1 MPAQI
6 AQTILDGFDLHYWLF
21 REFSVKAKEH
31 FERGEW
37 AAAWE
42 TNLARLEMYDRRVAE
57 AVEAVLQQ
65 FPHAQTDEKLWQ
77 KVKRLYIGLLYNHLQ
92 PECAESFYN
101 SVACRVLSRAYYDN
115 AYIFFRPAI
124 STEHLEGNE
133 PTYRCYYPASL
144 GLRNTLY
151 SIIGSFGLNSPF
163 ENLRRDLGFVLRA
176 MREHRGARLE
186 PDPNLQIQVL
196 SSLFY
201 RNHSAYIIGRLINGT
216 SEYPFAVPIRR
227 TPRGELYLDALV
239 LRPEH
244 IATLF
249 SLARAYFMVEMEVPS
264 AYVAFLRA
272 LMPTKPR
279 AELYTAVGLHKQGKT
294 LFYRD
299 LQEHLKHSTDSFLIA
314 PGTRGM
320 VMLVFTLPSF
330 PYVFKLIR
338 DNFDPPKETSIEEV
352 KAKYLL
358 VKHHDRVGRMAD
370 TLEYSDVALPLS
382 RFAPALL
389 DELRRLTASSLEQ
402 DGDKLIIRHLYIERR
417 MVPLDV
423 YLKDADPTR
432 LRHGVQEF
440 GNAIRELAGANIFPG
455 DLLTKNFGVT
465 RYGRVVFYDYDEICY
480 LTECNFRRIPV
491 ARSYEDEMAAE
502 PFYSVGPRDVFPE
515 QFPTFLFS
523 PGPAREAFL
532 HYHGD
537 LADVGFWTRMQ
548 ERVRAGERE
557 EVFPYTAPV
566 RFRNRFGRRGTR

>member
-6 AQTILDGFDLHYWLF
+6 AQTILDGFDLHSWLF
-21 REFSVKAKEH
+21 REYSVKAKEH

-57 AVEAVLQQ
+57 TVEAVLKE

-77 KVKRLYIGLLYNHLQ
+77 KVKRLYIGILYNHLQ
-92 PECAESFYN
+92 PECAETFYN

-176 MREHRGARLE
+176 MREHRGAQLE
-186 PDPNLQIQVL
+186 LDPNLQIQVL

-299 LQEHLKHSTDSFLIA
+299 LQEHLKHSTDSFIIA
-314 PGTRGM
+314 LGTRGM

-338 DNFDPPKETSIEEV
+338 DNFDPPKE
-352 KAKYLL
+352 
-358 VKHHDRVGRMAD
+358 
-370 TLEYSDVALPLS
+370 
-382 RFAPALL
+382 
-389 DELRRLTASSLEQ
+389 
-402 DGDKLIIRHLYIERR
+402 
-417 MVPLDV
+417 
-423 YLKDADPTR
+423 
-432 LRHGVQEF
+432 
-440 GNAIRELAGANIFPG
+440 
-455 DLLTKNFGVT
+455 
-465 RYGRVVFYDYDEICY
+465 
-480 LTECNFRRIPV
+480 
-491 ARSYEDEMAAE
+491 
-502 PFYSVGPRDVFPE
+502 
-515 QFPTFLFS
+515 
-523 PGPAREAFL
+523 
-532 HYHGD
+532 
-537 LADVGFWTRMQ
+537 
-548 ERVRAGERE
+548 
-557 EVFPYTAPV
+557 
-566 RFRNRFGRRGTR
+566 

>member
-21 REFSVKAKEH
+21 REYSVKAKEH

-57 AVEAVLQQ
+57 TVEAVLTQ
-65 FPHAQTDEKLWQ
+65 FPHARTDESVWK
-77 KVKRLYIGLLYNHLQ
+77 KVKRVYISLLYNHLQ
-92 PECAESFYN
+92 PECAETFYN

-151 SIIGSFGLNSPF
+151 SIIGSFGLSNPF

-176 MREHRGARLE
+176 MREHRGPHLE
-186 PDPNLQIQVL
+186 LDPNLQIQVL

-227 TPRGELYLDALV
+227 TPAGELYLDALV

-264 AYVAFLRA
+264 AYVAFLRG

-299 LQEHLKHSTDSFLIA
+299 LQEHLKHSTDSFIIA

-320 VMLVFTLPSF
+320 VMMVFTLPSF

-338 DNFDPPKETSIEEV
+338 DNFDPPKETSIEQV

-382 RFAPALL
+382 RFSPALL
-389 DELRRLTASSLEQ
+389 AELHRLTASSLEL
-402 DGDKLIIRHLYIERR
+402 DGDKLVIRHLYIERR

-423 YLKDADPTR
+423 YLKDADEQR

-480 LTECNFRRIPV
+480 LTECNFRRIPA

-502 PFYSVGPRDVFPE
+502 PFYSVSQNDVFPE
-515 QFPTFLFS
+515 QFPTFLFP

-532 HYHGD
+532 RYHGD
-537 LADVGFWTRMQ
+537 LADVSFWTGMQ
-548 ERVRAGERE
+548 ARVRAGARD

-566 RFRNRFGRRGTR
+566 RFRNRFASRRVQ